1 MVVNTPRRLTWFHAA
16 IALVMIAAVIARLIP
31 GTRTIDDA
39 FITFRYSRNIVEGI
53 GFVYNPDVLTLGTT
67 TPLFTLILAGVGA
80 IVGGGDYP
88 NYALV
93 ISALADAITC
103 ALLIVIARRII
114 RNDVIALL
122 PGVLWAVSPMSVT
135 FAIGGME
142 TSVNILWMTA
152 AVTQFTHP
160 NRRPI
165 HEIGLGVCAALGV
178 ITRIDAVLWI
188 APLFAWQ
195 LIEGLI
201 RTRRLPAYTWVAAA
215 FTYLPWLIFAWAY
228 FHTPIPNSINA
239 KSVAYSVT
247 AGSALVRF
255 IQTYATPFS
264 EFETFG
270 SIGAMIGS
278 VLYFLLSVVA
288 VVTAARRMPRLI
300 AWLIYPWLYMI
311 VFSAANPLI
320 FRWYVAPPLPAL
332 MIGIIVG
339 VWAVFNRE
347 KAPHPPTPSPSQAI
361 ERGSSTRRLGVIL
374 TGFIGLVWVFTS
386 INGWMLHPDHGWDRP
401 APRMAWHEIE
411 LLYQQVGTMLRD
423 EYGVTPETRVASADI
438 GAVGY
443 FSRAVI
449 VDTVGLVTP
458 ELRQY
463 YPFDPALLAEGQ
475 NYAIPP
481 ALIRDTAPEYLVTM
495 EGFIRNGLAGEDWF
509 NEQYA
514 VIREIPVEFYGA
526 AMLVFTRR

>member
-1 MVVNTPRRLTWFHAA
+1 MVVNPRRLTLFHAA
-16 IALVMIAAVIARLIP
+16 IAFVMIAAVIARLIP

-53 GFVYNPDVLTLGTT
+53 GFVYNPGVLTLGTT

-80 IVGGGDYP
+80 IMGGGDYP

-114 RNDVIALL
+114 QNNVIALL
-122 PGVLWAVSPMSVT
+122 PGVLWAISPKSVT

-142 TSVNILWMTA
+142 TSVNILWMTVA
-152 AVTQFTHP
+152 FALFTHP

-178 ITRIDAVLWI
+178 ITRVDAVLWI

-195 LIEGLI
+195 LIEGLA
-201 RTRRLPAYTWVAAA
+201 RNRRLPAYTWVAAA
-215 FTYLPWLIFAWAY
+215 VAYLPWLIFAWGY

-247 AGSALVRF
+247 AGSALVSF

-264 EFETFG
+264 EFDTFG
-270 SIGAMIGS
+270 SVGAMIGS
-278 VLYFLLSVVA
+278 VLYLLLSVVA

-320 FRWYVAPPLPAL
+320 FRWYVVPPLPAL
-332 MIGIIVG
+332 MLGLIIG
-339 VWAVFNRE
+339 VWAVFGAKQASEQDINAKTQGRKDAKE
-347 KAPHPPTPSPSQAI
+347 PNYTAASSHAI
-361 ERGSSTRRLGVIL
+361 ERGCSRRSTAGRCTQITGGIVPRRVWHGTKSNCCISKWGRCSATNTASRRKHGSRQRILARLGI
-374 TGFIGLVWVFTS
+374 
-386 INGWMLHPDHGWDRP
+386 
-401 APRMAWHEIE
+401 
-411 LLYQQVGTMLRD
+411 
-423 EYGVTPETRVASADI
+423 SA
-438 GAVGY
+438 A
-443 FSRAVI
+443 R
-449 VDTVGLVTP
+449 
-458 ELRQY
+458 
-463 YPFDPALLAEGQ
+463 
-475 NYAIPP
+475 
-481 ALIRDTAPEYLVTM
+481 
-495 EGFIRNGLAGEDWF
+495 
-509 NEQYA
+509 
-514 VIREIPVEFYGA
+514 
-526 AMLVFTRR
+526 